1 MAAKGLSTIKR
12 SADSGSDLLGTLDD
26 FPEINQKPKDT
37 DTRFKSA
44 DKAHG
49 LYLSLLRADESSSVQ
64 RSRVDAM
71 YDGVPPYDAK
81 VLKSTGQGS
90 RTNLNFGEAQR
101 YLDIAMSAFIDLYSS
116 LENLVSVQLGPGV
129 PDQLRT
135 EAEAVIAEELT
146 AMLRRNPEFHSN
158 YQRLCTEFIKHG
170 VGFCYFES
178 PNKWNFRV
186 GGFYDFVLPR
196 QTPASEE
203 QVEVAYGRRE
213 YMLHELYEFIKNPE
227 KAERMGWDVEE
238 TRRVILRNAKTSVRG
253 RENGGP
259 TPSWEAFQRELKNN
273 DVITGVANTTVSVV
287 HFWGREHHGK
297 ISHFIFAEDDPKNWM
312 FKKLNKFQ
320 TAEEAFIFFTYG
332 VGNNGTI
339 HSVRGQGTRIFPHV
353 QMLNRLRCNTADG
366 AMLASGVMI
375 QPDSERALQNLSFT
389 FFGPFSVLSP
399 NVNVVEKAI
408 PNLTNTARP
417 VIQDMEQQ
425 LAANVDLTTT
435 YGPQKG
441 SPYRN
446 VLQVEHELAVKS
458 SLSGATLNLFHMS
471 WNRLMREV
479 VRRVVSGSDKSGEVK
494 AFYQRCAERGVMPD
508 VVEQVMPDRTF
519 ALRAIGNGSHANRL
533 VALRELNGISG
544 SFDEVG
550 RRNLIR
556 DIVATRVGHDLAD
569 RYAPVNPEP
578 RLAVDAKVSILENDQ
593 LQRGENVPVLD
604 NELHGMHLLQGHVPV
619 FSELLATVQEGTAD
633 PVQALP
639 AMQAFYNHVTEH
651 LKLFSLDPAAQGDVA
666 QIKQLMQVAEE
677 WIVNT
682 GRKVQKMQREAA
694 QQQSEGQPIDQSKQA
709 ALQMRVEEHQLK
721 MDIARQKAE
730 LDMSIRQA
738 KHQQELA
745 MSDARNAVDMGLGG

>member
-1 MAAKGLSTIKR
+1 MASKGLKLIK
-12 SADSGSDLLGTLDD
+12 SPSDAGGDLLGTLDD
-26 FPEINQKPKDT
+26 FPKANEKPKAT

-44 DKAHG
+44 ERAHA
-49 LYLSLLRADESSSVQ
+49 LYLNLLRADEASSVQ

-71 YDGVPPYDAK
+71 YDGVPPYDAGI
-81 VLKSTGQGS
+81 LKSTGQGS

-116 LENLVSVQLGPGV
+116 LEQLVSVQLGPGI
-129 PDQLRT
+129 PDQIRVDT
-135 EAEAVIAEELT
+135 EAVIAEELT

-196 QTPASEE
+196 QTLASEE

-238 TRRVILRNAKTSVRG
+238 TRRVILKNAKTTVRG
-253 RENGGP
+253 RDNGG
-259 TPSWEAFQRELKNN
+259 TSPSWEAFQRELKNN
-273 DVITGVANTTVSVV
+273 DVLTGVANTTVSVV

-297 ISHFIFAEDDPKNWM
+297 VSHFIFAENDPKSWM

-320 TAEEAFIFFTYG
+320 NAEEAFIFFTYG

-339 HSVRGQGTRIFPHV
+339 HSIRGQGTRIFPHV

-366 AMLASGVMI
+366 AMLASGIMI

-417 VIQDMEQQ
+417 VIEDMEQQ

-435 YGPQKG
+435 YGQRG

-446 VLQVEHELAVKS
+446 QMQVEHELAVKS

-479 VRRVVSGSDKSGEVK
+479 VRRVVSGADKSNEVK
-494 AFYQRCAERGVMPD
+494 AFYQRCAERGVTPD

-519 ALRAIGNGSHANRL
+519 ALRAIGNGSSANRL
-533 VALRELNGISG
+533 VSLRELNGISG

-569 RYAPVNPEP
+569 RYAPANPEP
-578 RLAVDAKVSILENDQ
+578 RMAIDAKVAILENDH
-593 LQRGENVPVLD
+593 LQRAVNVPVLD
-604 NELHGMHLLQGHVPV
+604 NELHGMHLFQGHVPV
-619 FSELLATVQEGTAD
+619 LSELLAAVQEGTAD
-633 PVQALP
+633 PVEALP
-639 AMQAFYNHVTEH
+639 VLQSFYNHINEH
-651 LKLFSLDPAAQGDVA
+651 LKYLALEPAAQGEVA
-666 QIKQLMQVAEE
+666 QVKQLMQVAEE

-682 GRKVQKMQREAA
+682 GRKVQKMQRDAN
-694 QQQSEGQPIDQSKQA
+694 QQQEEGQPVDPAKQA
-709 ALQMRVEEHQLK
+709 ALQMRVEEHQIK

-730 LDMSIRQA
+730 LDMAIRQA

-745 MSDARNAVDMGLGG
+745 MNDAKKAVDLGAGG